1 MVSPG
6 STNPSVTEKGDCIFR
21 VCFIDPFQGTVMAK
35 FALDNLHEKGS
46 PFCRM

>member
-6 STNPSVTEKGDCIFR
+6 STNPNVTKIGNYIFR

-35 FALDNLHEKGS
+35 FALNSLKENPG
-46 PFCRM
+46 RGVN